1 MGMLIA
7 VFVLLVLTVFGG
19 GFGLWIGLMAVVLGV
34 GISLAQPALS
44 YARSAENRE
53 AAAETGTRPG
63 PGCPC
68 AKCQDA
74 LWIYPTT
81 GDNQHWTVI
90 DSPEDGRRTQRL
102 SSSPAGAAGGG
113 KTGRLPQNLN
123 GHPRGCGCLDCG
135 DLRAGKSARWA

>member
-19 GFGLWIGLMAVVLGV
+19 GFGLWVGLMAAICGV

-44 YARSAENRE
+44 YARSAENRQG
-53 AAAETGTRPG
+53 AAETGTQPG

-68 AKCQDA
+68 DKCQDA
-74 LWIYPTT
+74 LWTAT
-81 GDNQHWTVI
+81 GGPDNEWVVM
-90 DSPEDGRRTQRL
+90 DSPRDGRRTQRL
-102 SSSPAGAAGGG
+102 SSSPVQATGG
-113 KTGRLPQNLN
+113 KTQRLPQNLN